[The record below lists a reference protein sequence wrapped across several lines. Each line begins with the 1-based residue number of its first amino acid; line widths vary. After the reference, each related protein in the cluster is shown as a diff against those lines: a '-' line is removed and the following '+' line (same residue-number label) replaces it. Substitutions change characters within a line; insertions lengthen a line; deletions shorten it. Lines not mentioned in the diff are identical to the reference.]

1 MMIGIAKT
9 INWLVL
15 VSASNQSVLVSQL
28 FLVSPIN
35 WHPDGF
41 FKNRYWNVNVD
52 WQPHSDVF
60 SSIKAA
66 AITDIVH
73 VGLLMDIVHAMCLL
87 TDICTCY
94 GLAYRYC
101 TVGLPTI
108 LTIWWFS
115 VKLARIGKRQGLS
128 FHHPGFWDKSMTVS
142 MWWWMVCEKVWS
154 DWRVLLGGL
163 CKCVCMFSSEG
174 FCVTLQ
180 AFYVLGDV
188 FWYIEI

>member
-1 MMIGIAKT
+1 LQTT

-41 FKNRYWNVNVD
+41 FKSRYWNVNVD

-87 TDICTCY
+87 TDIVHAVLLTDICTCS
-94 GLAYRYC
+94 GLAYRYFYFLWAC
-101 TVGLPTI
+101 LQI
-108 LTIWWFS
+108 LY
-115 VKLARIGKRQGLS
+115 
-128 FHHPGFWDKSMTVS
+128 
-142 MWWWMVCEKVWS
+142 MWAC
-154 DWRVLLGGL
+154 
-163 CKCVCMFSSEG
+163 
-174 FCVTLQ
+174 LQ
-180 AFYVLGDV
+180 S
-188 FWYIEI
+188 